1 MANEHEQHL
10 EAVKLPSQLHA
21 RVVRLADAKNCS
33 LAEALAYVVA
43 HGFEALERKLDHF
56 QKSKE
61 IDKLPPKQRL
71 VLEGLR
77 EGLSVKELADKLK
90 ISEPTIR
97 THIIRSQN
105 LFVNRPNHALLSKI
119 VAEGGQMKKSQM
131 TEQFDFEK
139 FLETY
144 PSSIVMF
151 FADSKGLRPAS
162 PEPGKVSAGTN
173 VYALIPKDELPPAT

>member
-1 MANEHEQHL
+1 MRRERAMGKARENQP

-21 RVVRLADAKNCS
+21 RVVRLADAENCS
-33 LAEALAYVVA
+33 LAEALADVVA

-61 IDKLPPKQRL
+61 IDKLSPKQRL

-97 THIIRSQN
+97 THIIRIRQR
-105 LFVNRPNHALLSKI
+105 LECTDLLK
-119 VAEGGQMKKSQM
+119 
-131 TEQFDFEK
+131 
-139 FLETY
+139 
-144 PSSIVMF
+144 
-151 FADSKGLRPAS
+151 LR
-162 PEPGKVSAGTN
+162 
-173 VYALIPKDELPPAT
+173 IP